1 MTLLVIIFGAL
12 IFLAG
17 FVILVNPETVFGFM
31 RDRLDKLA
39 LQVSAIAIRLIL
51 GVLLIYQADASR
63 FPTVIE
69 IIGWISLGAALFII
83 VIGRRNFTRLMDW
96 SLSFVKKFGR
106 LGGVMAAVFGAF
118 LIYAFV

>member
-17 FVILVNPETVFGFM
+17 FVILINPETVFGYM

-39 LQVSAIAIRLIL
+39 LQIAAVTIRLIL
-51 GVLLIYQADASR
+51 GALLIYQADVSR
-63 FPTVIE
+63 FPTAIE

-83 VIGRRNFTRLMDW
+83 IIGRRNFTRLMEW
-96 SLSFVKKFGR
+96 SLSFVKRFGR
-106 LGGVMAAVFGAF
+106 FAGVMAAAFGAF

>member
-1 MTLLVIIFGAL
+1 MTLLIIIFGAL
-12 IFLAG
+12 ISLAG
-17 FVILVNPETVFGFM
+17 LVILINPETVFGFM

-39 LQVSAIAIRLIL
+39 LQILAIAIRVIL
-51 GVLLIYQADASR
+51 GALLIYQADASR

-83 VIGRRNFTRLMDW
+83 VMGRRNFIRLMEW

-106 LGGVMAAVFGAF
+106 FGGIMAATFGAF
-118 LIYAFV
+118 LVYAFV